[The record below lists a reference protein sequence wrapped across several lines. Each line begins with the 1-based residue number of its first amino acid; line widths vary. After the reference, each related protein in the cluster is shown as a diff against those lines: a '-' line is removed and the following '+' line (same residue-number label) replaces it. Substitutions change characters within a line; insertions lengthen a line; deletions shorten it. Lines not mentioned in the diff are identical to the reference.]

1 MARELGLLFPKVRRF
16 KSEKEIAMKSNKTT
30 KTGTTRRGFISQTGL
45 LIAGSVLASSS
56 PEESSAA
63 GAGLQTLGPPPPQD
77 VPTLRADLV
86 TANRILYDQ
95 GVVDGYGHVSVRHPT
110 DPNHFLISRWLA
122 PDMVTEGD
130 ILELDFDCKPVTG
143 EKVHLYSEVFIHG
156 EVYRARPDV
165 KSIVHTHAP
174 AVILMGISGEPL
186 MPMYQMTGYMGS
198 GVPVFDIRN
207 AIGMTNML
215 VSDPTR
221 GKALVKTL
229 ADNPAVLMRG
239 HGGVVTGNSLY
250 QVVGRSVYMKVNA
263 ELQIQVLGK
272 KVTFLAPE
280 EAKLTSNADYPKD
293 WEMWKRKVAGQ
304 RA

>member
-1 MARELGLLFPKVRRF
+1 
-16 KSEKEIAMKSNKTT
+16 MKSNKTT
-30 KTGTTRRGFISQTGL
+30 KTGTTRRGFISQSGL
-45 LIAGSVLASSS
+45 LIAGSVLAA
-56 PEESSAA
+56 SSAGESA
-63 GAGLQTLGPPPPQD
+63 AASAGLQTLGPPPPQD

-86 TANRILYDQ
+86 TANRVLYDQ

-110 DPNHFLISRWLA
+110 DPNHILISRWLA

-130 ILELDFDCKPVTG
+130 ILELDFDCKPVSG
-143 EKVHLYSEVFIHG
+143 EKVRLYSEVFIHG

-229 ADNPAVLMRG
+229 AENPAVLMRG

-250 QVVGRSVYMKVNA
+250 QAVGRSVYMKVNA

-272 KVTFLAPE
+272 KVAFLAPE

>member
-1 MARELGLLFPKVRRF
+1 
-16 KSEKEIAMKSNKTT
+16 MKSNKSA
-30 KTGTTRRGFISQTGL
+30 KNGTTRRGFISKTGL
-45 LIAGSVLASSS
+45 LLAGSVLASSS
-56 PEESSAA
+56 AEESVAA
-63 GAGLQTLGPPPPQD
+63 SAGLQTLGPPPPQD

-110 DPNHFLISRWLA
+110 HPEHFLISRWLA

-130 ILELDFDCKPVTG
+130 ILELDYDCKPVTD
-143 EKVHLYSEVFIHG
+143 EKVRLYSEVFLHG

-165 KSIVHTHAP
+165 KAVVHTHAP
-174 AVILMGISGEPL
+174 AVILMGISGETL

-229 ADNPAVLMRG
+229 ADHPAVLMRG

-250 QVVGRSVYMKVNA
+250 QAVGRSVYLKVNA

-272 KVTFLAPE
+272 KVVFLAPE
-280 EAKLTSNADYPKD
+280 EAKLTSNVDYPKD
-293 WEMWKRKVAGQ
+293 WEMWKRKVSAQ